1 MEFGDDEVLTVGDNL
16 ENLIGVNKAKELN
29 RGLGN

>member
-1 MEFGDDEVLTVGDNL
+1 MKFGDDEVLAVRGNL

>member
-1 MEFGDDEVLTVGDNL
+1 MEFGVGEVVTVGGNL

-29 RGLGN
+29 TGLGK

>member
-1 MEFGDDEVLTVGDNL
+1 MEFRDGEVLAVGGNL